1 MFQSLQRTHLER
13 ANLYKANFEGA
24 NLKGAENLTI
34 DQLSKVKTLYK
45 ATLDKKLEKPLR
57 KKYPALLEEPQRLT
71 LNTYIIP

>member
-13 ANLYKANFEGA
+13 A